1 MNEEKESRIIPTLM
15 VILKLILFI
24 VFLTMIIKGQKT
36 VGYKNLAQMLIGLAG
51 LLVLLYSYN
60 KKYQ

>member
-1 MNEEKESRIIPTLM
+1 MNEEKESRVIPTLM

-24 VFLTMIIKGQKT
+24 VFLSMIIRGQRT
-36 VGYKNLAQMLIGLAG
+36 VGYKNLVQMLIGLAG

-60 KKYQ
+60 KKFQ

>member
-15 VILKLILFI
+15 VILKLILFV
-24 VFLTMIIKGQKT
+24 VFLTMIITGQKT
-36 VGYKNLAQMLIGLAG
+36 VGYKNLVQMLIGLAG